1 MRAVVGTNRPGT
13 ARKAMASAIQA
24 ASHLSAPPP
33 ELAADLQFLATL
45 PADSFAAFAAAAREL
60 LRSPDDVSMF
70 GKAARQLGASAETV
84 GAAVRALC
92 YVLVSAASAGR
103 PADELLEGVALE
115 LPAELLEA
123 LRAFYADVLPELQR
137 ELQRGVR
144 LPEFR
149 GLEWRLQLQ
158 CAGRYAPR
166 QAPRPGVLFRL
177 RTGADAAEATERVFQ
192 ADLPNLR
199 RLASELEGALA
210 EERATHSRRI
220 ARRL

>member
-1 MRAVVGTNRPGT
+1 MQLRTLQAIETCLSRRRRGRRGTRF
-13 ARKAMASAIQA
+13 AKAMASAIQA

-158 CAGRYAPR
+158 CAGRYAP
-166 QAPRPGVLFRL
+166 
-177 RTGADAAEATERVFQ
+177 
-192 ADLPNLR
+192 
-199 RLASELEGALA
+199 ELEGALA